1 MNHRLKR
8 YSLIAMSALFVA
20 SIFFVGCQGDNPDN
34 DPGLVARV
42 GKARLMR
49 VDLDKALAGTVS
61 AQDRARLARAY
72 VKSWI
77 DSHIMTEVAQ
87 RNIPDMSEIDRMVE
101 QYRSELIAWEY
112 RRLMFIHNVDREFP
126 EDSIEA
132 YYNSHGREFVLER
145 PVIKGVYIKIADN
158 SPALARVRKLYRSTR
173 DADID
178 RLEKQDLEGV
188 IHYDYFR
195 DRWVDWDQI
204 ETRIPLDFGSSPD
217 QFLANQDHVEVS
229 ANGYTH
235 LLEITEY
242 RKTGSVMPLER
253 ARELIIRDLFNL
265 RRREYDRR
273 LRLDL
278 YNQGLNDGTIKV
290 NVQLD

>member
-1 MNHRLKR
+1 MNRFGK
-8 YSLIAMSALFVA
+8 YSLMAVSILMAGQALLT
-20 SIFFVGCQGDNPDN
+20 GCGDTTPDN
-34 DPGLVARV
+34 DPNLVAMV

-49 VDLDKALAGTVS
+49 SDLDKALAGTPTGADS
-61 AQDRARLARAY
+61 TRLARAY

-112 RRLMFIHNVDREFP
+112 RRLMFLHNADREFP
-126 EDSIEA
+126 DDSIRS
-132 YYNSHGREFVLER
+132 YYDSHSREFVLER
-145 PVIKGVYIKIADN
+145 PVVKGVYVKIADN
-158 SPALARVRKLYRSTR
+158 SPSLARVRKLYRSTR

-178 RLEKQDLEGV
+178 RLEKQDLEGL

-204 ETRIPLDFGSSPD
+204 ETLIPIDFGTSPD
-217 QFLANQDHVEVS
+217 QFLATHDHVEAS

-235 LLEITEY
+235 MLEISEY
-242 RKTGSVMPLER
+242 LKAGSVMPLER
-253 ARELIIRDLFNL
+253 ARELIVRDLFNL
-265 RRREYDRR
+265 KRREYDRR

-278 YNQGLNDGTIKV
+278 YNQGLSDGTIKV